1 MSDLLNE
8 KDLENVAGGMFGD
21 VTGKTYTVQAGDT
34 LHKIAEKFGTST
46 AALALLNADV
56 IIKTAQANGIK
67 KANPVE
73 YADYVFEGEVLRLP

>member
-34 LHKIAEKFGTST
+34 LHKIAEKFGSEE
-46 AALALLNADV
+46 DV
-56 IIKTAQANGIK
+56 IANY
-67 KANPVE
+67 E
-73 YADYVFEGEVLRLP
+73 YDMA